1 MALARETDATLVKP
15 LEGAIVRRFTAGST
29 IEAGEA
35 VAMAS
40 DGAIDPADTTAI
52 TLAMPLGVAL
62 GPNDYVA
69 GDRVDVVTFG
79 PVVCMTGATIG
90 DVVYATDTAGEPSHT
105 AGTKTAILGMP
116 ESATVL
122 FVSPQWISQS

>member
-1 MALARETDATLVKP
+1 MALARELDATKVKP

-29 IEAGEA
+29 IEAGMS
-35 VAMAS
+35 VALAS
-40 DGAIDPADTTAI
+40 DEAIDPADATTIA
-52 TLAMPLGVAL
+52 LGMADGVAL

-79 PVVCMTGATIG
+79 PLVCMTGATPG
-90 DVVYATDTAGEPSHT
+90 DVVYVTDTAGEPSHT
-105 AGTKTAILGMP
+105 AGTKSSILGKP

-122 FVSPQWISQS
+122 FVRPQWYTQA

>member
-1 MALARETDATLVKP
+1 MALAREADATLVKP
-15 LEGAIVRRFTAGST
+15 LETAVIRRFTAGST

-35 VAMAS
+35 VAMAT
-40 DGAIDPADTTAI
+40 DGAIDPADASAI
-52 TLAMPLGVAL
+52 TLAMALGVAL
-62 GPNDYVA
+62 GPNDYIA

-79 PVVCMTGATIG
+79 PLVCLTGATIG
-90 DVVYATDTAGEPSHT
+90 DVVFVSDTAGEPSHT
-105 AGTKTAILGMP
+105 AGTKISILGMP

>member
-1 MALARETDATLVKP
+1 MAFGRETNATLVKP
-15 LEGAIVRRFTAGST
+15 LEGAIVRRFTAGSA

-40 DGAIDPADTTAI
+40 DGAIDPANASAI
-52 TLAMPLGVAL
+52 TLGMALGIAL

-69 GDRVDVVTFG
+69 GARVDVVTFG
-79 PVVCMTGATIG
+79 PVLCLIDATIG
-90 DVVYATDTAGEPSHT
+90 DVIYASDTAGEPSHT
-105 AGTKTAILGMP
+105 AGTKTFILGMP

-122 FVSPQWISQS
+122 FVNPQWISQS

>member
-1 MALARETDATLVKP
+1 MALAREFDATKVKP
-15 LEGAIVRRFTAGST
+15 LEGAIVRRFTAGSA
-29 IEAGEA
+29 IEAGMD

-40 DGAIDPADTTAI
+40 DGAIDPADASAI
-52 TLAMPLGVAL
+52 TLAMTMGVAL

-79 PVVCMTGATIG
+79 PLVCMTGATPG
-90 DVVYATDTAGEPSHT
+90 DVVYVTDTAGEPSHT
-105 AGTKTAILGMP
+105 AGTKGIILGMP

-122 FVSPQWISQS
+122 FVSPQWFTQA

>member
-1 MALARETDATLVKP
+1 MALARETDSKLVKP
-15 LEGAIVRRFTAGST
+15 LDGAIVRRFTAGSA

-35 VAMAS
+35 VAMAA
-40 DGAIDPADTTAI
+40 DGAIDPADASAI
-52 TLAMPLGVAL
+52 TLAMALGVAI
-62 GPNDYVA
+62 GPGDYAA

-90 DVVYATDTAGEPSHT
+90 DVVYVTDTAGEPSHT
-105 AGTKTAILGMP
+105 AGTKVSILGMP

-122 FVSPQWISQS
+122 FVSPQWIAQA